1 MLIVGLILLATAVVV
16 GVDVASVNDLGV
28 DVEAFG
34 RFWATTTGAIFVIG
48 FVCALVACLGLLMI
62 GDGFARGARRRAERR
77 ALRTERDQ
85 LALEAERA
93 RAARIEAE
101 SQRGREGALIDKPAL
116 DLRDQRAE
124 RAESAGAERAEASER
139 QGEGA
144 FAAAEPGE
152 RLERKRHR
160 LLHRG

>member
-1 MLIVGLILLATAVVV
+1 MLIVGLILFAAAIIV

-62 GDGFARGARRRAERR
+62 GDGFARSARRRSERR
-77 ALRTERDQ
+77 ALRAERDQ

-93 RAARIEAE
+93 RAARMEAE
-101 SQRGREGALIDKPAL
+101 GRREGALVDQPAL
-116 DLRDQRAE
+116 DLRDRPAE
-124 RAESAGAERAEASER
+124 RAEHQAES
-139 QGEGA
+139 A
-144 FAAAEPGE
+144 FAAAQPGE

-160 LLHRG
+160 ILHRG